1 VRRALLLSLTAAI
14 LGDGFHPVV
23 AQQSSP
29 AFDVVSIRR
38 NHEGGPGISGWQGAT
53 YTGRATS
60 VHRMI
65 LFAYHDRL
73 SEWQLDGEPGWLET
87 DRFDIV
93 AKASVELT
101 TDGGRAM
108 MRALLEDRF
117 GLVLRREQRQGDVYV
132 LTRIRPDGDLGPDLH
147 RAPETC
153 AGEDLDPLEKL
164 RRMPRPSSGANPS
177 FMEACQTIDNLAS
190 SLAGRLST
198 SVINQTGLA
207 GRWDYVLSHSNLQP
221 GPVSSR
227 LPLDD
232 RPGLFTAVEEQFGL
246 RLERQR
252 GLTDSSG
259 SSSRCTSR
267 PKTDGSLQS
276 SVLLVGGGGPRER
289 VASVPD
295 GRARGTAPLERTVGG
310 R

>member
-1 VRRALLLSLTAAI
+1 VRRALLLSLAVAVPVGGVP
-14 LGDGFHPVV
+14 LVV
-23 AQQSSP
+23 AQQSRP
-29 AFDVVSIRR
+29 AFDVVSIRS
-38 NHEGGPGISGWQGAT
+38 NPEGGTILANRQGAT
-53 YTGRATS
+53 YTARAMS
-60 VHRMI
+60 VHSLI

-73 SEWQLDGEPGWLET
+73 TERQLTGEPGWLYT

-101 TDGGRAM
+101 ADLSRAM
-108 MRALLEDRF
+108 LRTLLEDRF

-252 GLTDSSG
+252 GLTEFWVVE
-259 SSSRCTSR
+259 
-267 PKTDGSLQS
+267 
-276 SVLLVGGGGPRER
+276 SVHQPTEN
-289 VASVPD
+289 
-295 GRARGTAPLERTVGG
+295 
-310 R
+310 